1 MIIQKINIYYTY
13 IIIISIILGACSN
26 SRISNHGTI
35 FTKKEINIIKNTKL
49 NKSEIIEILGQPST
63 KSTFS
68 DDIWYYIANVQR
80 EKGYFKI
87 KTISNSILKIVFNK
101 KQQVISYNYVSN
113 GKTFDISINKDKTFA
128 DLDKDGSFWQDF
140 LSSFARRLKEPARNF

>member
-1 MIIQKINIYYTY
+1 MIIQKIKIYYTY
-13 IIIISIILGACSN
+13 IIIVSIILASCN

-128 DLDKDGSFWQDF
+128 DIDKDGSFWQDF